1 MGLVLNFVIL
11 VAGFVGLI
19 KGADIFVDGSSGL
32 ARRFKVPSLII
43 GLTIVALGTSLPE
56 LAVSTAAAVKG
67 ANEIAISNIVGSNVF
82 NLLMV
87 LGFTAIFHPIPVNK
101 DVVKRDFPIV
111 VVVTLLLLGMAGV
124 PVIFKGELL
133 KAAMSDKVGEITRL
147 CGIIFLVMLIAYIV
161 LLISDAKKHPV
172 EEEENKK
179 DLALWKCIVF
189 VIFGAAL
196 IIAGGEAVVYS
207 AQEIARTFGMTET
220 LIGLTVVAMG
230 TSLPELVTGL
240 VAAAKGE
247 TDLAMGN
254 VVGSNI
260 FNILLIGGVSSA
272 IHPIA
277 VNAASVF
284 DLIILGTITV
294 LVFLLAVTKRR
305 ITRLEGIIMVLLYA
319 AEVVFAALR

>member
-1 MGLVLNFVIL
+1 MKLVLFFVIL
-11 VAGFVGLI
+11 VAGFFGLI

-67 ANEIAISNIVGSNVF
+67 ANEIALSNIVGSNVF

-101 DVVKRDFPIV
+101 DVIKRDFPFV
-111 VVVTLLLLGMAGV
+111 VAVTLLLLGMAGA
-124 PVIFKGELL
+124 PVIFKGELF
-133 KAAMSDKVGEITRL
+133 KAAMSDQVGEITRL
-147 CGIIFLVMLIAYIV
+147 FGIIFIVILIVYLV
-161 LLISDAKKHPV
+161 LLITDAKKHPAP
-172 EEEENKK
+172 EEENKK

-189 VIFGAAL
+189 IVFGAAL

-207 AQEIARTFGMTET
+207 AQNIARTFGMTET
-220 LIGLTVVAMG
+220 LIGLTVVALG

-254 VVGSNI
+254 VVGSNL

-272 IHPIA
+272 INPIA

-284 DLIILGTITV
+284 DLIILGTVTV
-294 LVFLLAVTKRR
+294 LAFLLA
-305 ITRLEGIIMVLLYA
+305 ITRRKVTRVEGIIMVLVYA
-319 AEVVFAALR
+319 AEVVFAAMR